1 MLIQFNPERTSDMRI
16 LIVSDTH
23 GSVEKVYEIYKKLS
37 KEAPVDLIVHC
48 GDYSDDALK
57 IQAHL
62 GKRVLWVKGNCD
74 GCFDE
79 KEFAVLETEA
89 GNFFVCHGHMQNV
102 GYSKRDLYYYACQ
115 EDCIGAI
122 YGHTHRADKTELGDF
137 LFINPGSLERPR
149 DGSGGTFALLNTGEG
164 YRDARILR
172 YHDFILGGDD
182 TADGQKKKVK
192 GGYLRD
198 LLNYSDRF

>member
-48 GDYSDDALK
+48 GDYSRDAVA

-62 GKRVLWVKGNCD
+62 GKKVLWVKGNCD

-102 GYSKRDLYYYACQ
+102 GFSKRDLYYYACQ

-122 YGHTHRADKTELGDF
+122 YGHTHRAVKTDMGDF
-137 LFINPGSLERPR
+137 LFINPGSLTRPR
-149 DGSGGTFALLNTGEG
+149 DGSEGTFALLITGEG
-164 YRDARILR
+164 YKDARILR
-172 YHDFILGGDD
+172 YNDFILDSGPVSDSG
-182 TADGQKKKVK
+182 KKVK
-192 GGYLRD
+192 GGHLRD

>member
-1 MLIQFNPERTSDMRI
+1 MRI

-23 GSVEKVYEIYKKLS
+23 GSIQRVLDVYKKLAKDS
-37 KEAPVDLIVHC
+37 PVDLIVHC
-48 GDYSDDALK
+48 GDYSDDAIK
-57 IQAHL
+57 IQNTL

-115 EDCIGAI
+115 EDCVGAI
-122 YGHTHRADKTELGDF
+122 FGHTHRADKADLGDF
-137 LFINPGSLERPR
+137 LFINPGSIESPR
-149 DGSGGTFALLNTGEG
+149 DGSGGTFALLITSEG
-164 YRDARILR
+164 HADARILR
-172 YHDFILGGDD
+172 YHDFML
-182 TADGQKKKVK
+182 DGSSSSGSNKPKVK
-192 GGYLRD
+192 GGHLRD
-198 LLNYSDRF
+198 LLNYSDGF